1 MEGTRQGNDKAFF
14 NSKEDSISK
23 LAQKMYYQLLDEH
36 NELLRKTKKEI
47 KPKIK
52 IKLVLG

>member
-1 MEGTRQGNDKAFF
+1 MEGTRQGNDKASF

-52 IKLVLG
+52 IKLDLC